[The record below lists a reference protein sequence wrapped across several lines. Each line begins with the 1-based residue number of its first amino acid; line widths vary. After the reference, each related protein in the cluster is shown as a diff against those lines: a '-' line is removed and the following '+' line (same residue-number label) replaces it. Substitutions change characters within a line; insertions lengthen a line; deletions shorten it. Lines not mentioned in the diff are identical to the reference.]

1 MINKRLTWFL
11 ESNNHIS
18 RFQSG
23 FRSDRSTTDNLVR
36 LETFIRDAFIKKEHV
51 VAVFFDLE
59 KAYDTTWRYG
69 ILKDIHK
76 LGLRGRLPTFIE
88 NFLADRAM
96 QVRVGSSLSDYYD
109 QEQGVPQGGVLSTTL
124 FRIKIN
130 DIVKCL
136 GNLTDC
142 SLYVD
147 DFCICYRSKS
157 MATIERQLQQ
167 NLNKI
172 ENWATSNGFKFSK
185 SKTQCVH
192 FCQLRKQHDDPVL
205 HLYGS
210 PIPVVEESKFL
221 GILFDRKL
229 SFIPHIKYLK
239 AKCLKALNLLKVLSH
254 TSWGADP
261 SNPAHEVTFPPN
273 YVNLYEQIP
282 KAIKSFGIRISPLLE
297 SANIKPQNIE
307 KHFTPNIPAWC
318 IKTPEILFDLHSGK
332 KSESNPHI
340 LKDDFRKMQS
350 RYKNYQQIYTDG
362 SKKDSKVGC
371 AVSSDNHS
379 NMQRIPDDSSIFTA
393 EAKAVDLALDF
404 ISTCDANNKFIIFSD
419 SLSVLKAM
427 NHTSSK
433 NPQIQKILEKCH
445 ELLANKEIVLC
456 WIPSHIGIQGNEMV
470 DKQAKTSLSLEPTS
484 FKIPFSNFKPSIN
497 KYILEEWQ
505 TSWNNSIG
513 NKLLDIKP
521 TIGEYQ
527 SVVRNIRREEVVLA
541 RIRLGHTRVTHSYL
555 LQGEEHPQ
563 CVGCDAPFT
572 VRHFLLECGDFA
584 QVRNN
589 CFHVDNMKELFQD
602 IHIDSIM
609 TFLRQINLFNKI

>member
-1 MINKRLTWFL
+1 MTIELF
-11 ESNNHIS
+11 
-18 RFQSG
+18 
-23 FRSDRSTTDNLVR
+23 
-36 LETFIRDAFIKKEHV
+36 
-51 VAVFFDLE
+51 
-59 KAYDTTWRYG
+59 
-69 ILKDIHK
+69 
-76 LGLRGRLPTFIE
+76 RLPTFIE

-109 QEQGVPQGGVLSTTL
+109 QEQGVPQGGEVSTTL
-124 FRIKIN
+124 FSIKIN
-130 DIVKCL
+130 DIVKCLL

-254 TSWGADP
+254 TSWGADR
-261 SNPAHEVTFPPN
+261 TTLLK
-273 YVNLYEQIP
+273 LYRSLVRSKLDYCCIIYGS
-282 KAIKSFGIRISPLLE
+282 ARKSYLQMLDPMHNQGLRL
-297 SANIKPQNIE
+297 
-307 KHFTPNIPAWC
+307 
-318 IKTPEILFDLHSGK
+318 
-332 KSESNPHI
+332 
-340 LKDDFRKMQS
+340 
-350 RYKNYQQIYTDG
+350 
-362 SKKDSKVGC
+362 
-371 AVSSDNHS
+371 
-379 NMQRIPDDSSIFTA
+379 DSSIFTA

-433 NPQIQKILEKCH
+433 NPQIQKLLEKCH
-445 ELLANKEIVLC
+445 ERLAYKEIVLC
-456 WIPSHIGIQGNEMV
+456 WIPSHIGIQGNEIV
-470 DKQAKTSLSLEPTS
+470 DNQAKTSLSLEPTS
-484 FKIPFSNFKPSIN
+484 FKISFSNFKPSIN

-505 TSWNNSIG
+505 TLWNNSIG

-527 SVVRNIRREEVVLA
+527 SVVRNIRKEEVVLA
-541 RIRLGHTRVTHSYL
+541 RLSLGHTRVTHSYL
-555 LQGEEHPQ
+555 LQGEEQPQ

-572 VRHFLLECGDFA
+572 VRQFLLECGDFA

-589 CFHVDNMKELFQD
+589 CFHVDNMKELFQY

-609 TFLRQINLFNKI
+609 TF